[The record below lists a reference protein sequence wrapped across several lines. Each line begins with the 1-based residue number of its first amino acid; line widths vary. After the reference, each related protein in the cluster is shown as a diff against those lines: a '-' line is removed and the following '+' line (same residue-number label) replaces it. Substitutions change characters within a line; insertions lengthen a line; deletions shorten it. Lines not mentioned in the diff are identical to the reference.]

1 LSLSLELESNKVR
14 NWVRDLLAATIG
26 EIGISWEKFHA
37 VIDDMEKFVKEQ
49 EARRQPEAGPF

>member
-1 LSLSLELESNKVR
+1 LSLDSEPDKVR
-14 NWVRDLLAATIG
+14 KWIVALIDSIVG

-49 EARRQPEAGPF
+49 EARRQPEKGMF